1 MGNEWDDL
9 CGIAMSPRA
18 VLSRHPETIAT
29 EIDGEV
35 VLMSLVTGRT
45 FGLDKRGS
53 RIWALIEHPCSIE
66 EVVAKL
72 VLVYDTTRE
81 RCLDDV
87 QAFCGKLAEA
97 QLVTA
102 AEPADKK

>member
-1 MGNEWDDL
+1 
-9 CGIAMSPRA
+9 MSPQV

-35 VLMSLVTGRT
+35 VLMSLITGRT

-53 RIWALIEHPCSIE
+53 RIWALLEQPHSLEDI
-66 EVVAKL
+66 VTKL
-72 VLVYDTTRE
+72 LALYDTTRE
-81 RCLDDV
+81 RCLADLV
-87 QAFCGKLAEA
+87 VFFGKLTEA

-102 AEPADKK
+102 SEPAAAK